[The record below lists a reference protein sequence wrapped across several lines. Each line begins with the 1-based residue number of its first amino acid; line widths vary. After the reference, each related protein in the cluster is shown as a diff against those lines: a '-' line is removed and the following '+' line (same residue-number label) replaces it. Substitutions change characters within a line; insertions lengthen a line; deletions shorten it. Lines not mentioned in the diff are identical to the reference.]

1 MRSAV
6 LWTVGPTRT
15 VAVVIAAG
23 LGLTLL
29 PGCATHPAAASIP
42 QAAPSAPADPA
53 ILVGRWTV
61 DLRADPGDAAYT
73 QPFVVASV
81 DAASRSIAGSFYNS
95 TISWSRINTAW
106 GKVVVTFVTSDGQG
120 DYTHTATLEHDRLV
134 GTSSAQH
141 RNMLVPW
148 TATREDK

>member
-1 MRSAV
+1 MRSGTTAV
-6 LWTVGPTRT
+6 SIT
-15 VAVVIAAG
+15 AA

-29 PGCATHPAAASIP
+29 AGCATHT
-42 QAAPSAPADPA
+42 APTAPAEPGNLA
-53 ILVGRWTV
+53 GRWTV
-61 DLRADPGDAAYT
+61 DLRASPGEPAYT
-73 QPFVVASV
+73 QPFVVESV
-81 DAASRSIAGSFYNS
+81 DAANRSIAGSFYNS

-120 DYTHTATLEHDRLV
+120 DYVHTATLEGDRLV

-148 TATREDK
+148 TATREGK